1 EWPASC
7 RLSMGRPTLE
17 GSAGIF
23 RFEDLDRSVAKMR
36 SCLREA
42 ILAAGGSAAE
52 GAGDRSA
59 ARVLPGSPEGDPA
72 PHLPDIVHST
82 VLRWTAAPEDAV
94 AAREAF
100 ERIAASWEPLQV
112 AVPFARGVFEDTPY
126 MHIPDDPAH
135 IWWEAA
141 FDGLESR
148 FLSRSWA
155 SSSAAARAEVG
166 EVRLGSG
173 GAALAVHDL
182 GPSSAPGE
190 LPLEGLSPESST
202 GGSLGR
208 AARLRG
214 FGAVAL
220 WDAAGRGYVSRAFGW
235 RAFPEGSLGDPG
247 FQSDAL
253 CPFLDALN
261 HNRKAQVE
269 FVFSPHSAQILLA
282 SSAEGGYEAGDEV
295 FMLYGAGLGNEALLS
310 RYGFSL
316 PRNPHDRVEEVAFHL
331 PPGTSPSAAA
341 ERLAALR
348 AALPAVVATQ
358 AAPGLI
364 TVKLSEGLRR
374 RVDETSVELLR
385 AASLLASGR
394 DYDDLEASCAEKRDA
409 AKATAAALR
418 GMLRGTAAGKAQP
431 RSGLLLALRRRRR
444 TRAVLQA
451 ALKSGQRKTS
461 SRPPPPPPPP
471 AAGATG
477 RAAALYAWGRRRI
490 LRDAASC
497 ATTEAEMA
505 QLAAQMHQGEG
516 GEEQEAEEQSEQE
529 GDE

>member
-1 EWPASC
+1 MGDQRSGDDQEAAQRAEDFQRWLLDEHKVS
-7 RLSMGRPTLE
+7 LSELGLELRCSQSRGFGVFATRQLGPGSTLAE
-17 GSAGIF
+17 IPSAGILHAG
-23 RFEDLDRSVAKMR
+23 RV
-36 SCLREA
+36 RETA
-42 ILAAGGSAAE
+42 FGKQVLQLLARCA
-52 GAGDRSA
+52 
-59 ARVLPGSPEGDPA
+59 L
-72 PHLPDIVHST
+72 
-82 VLRWTAAPEDAV
+82 APE
-94 AAREAF
+94 ELL
-100 ERIAASWEPLQV
+100 WL
-112 AVPFARGVFEDTPY
+112 Y
-126 MHIPDDPAH
+126 M
-135 IWWEAA
+135 IWGRAQPQ
-141 FDGLESR
+141 ESCPWR
-148 FLSRSWA
+148 AYLRS
-155 SSSAAARAEVG
+155 
-166 EVRLGSG
+166 
-173 GAALAVHDL
+173 
-182 GPSSAPGE
+182 
-190 LPLEGLSPESST
+190 LPLEDPLAALHGCAASAQWLSGTPLAEAAVAQ
-202 GGSLGR
+202 LVEQR
-208 AARLRG
+208 ARHARLLAVLGDDG
-214 FGAVAL
+214 FPAAELFSFEAWL
-220 WDAAGRGYVSRAFGW
+220 WARSCYVSRAFGW

-295 FMLYGAGLGNEALLS
+295 FMLYGAGLGNEGLLS

-374 RVDETSVELLR
+374 RVDETPVELLR